1 MSRADEIVPK
11 EEMNK
16 QFAQLRARLDNK
28 TCFDCE
34 AKSPTWA
41 SIPLGI
47 FICMDCSATHR
58 SLGTHLSFV
67 RSTMFDG
74 WTKDQMKYMSLGGNG
89 RARAFFRNHGIESTR
104 REDINTKYR
113 SRAAELYREQL
124 KTDVFGTPKRTST
137 FAKKGAEEESTP
149 KEEEEEED
157 WFSTAAGGKPK
168 TASPVPATQAKASPQ
183 PVRKSSAT
191 KPVAQPAPV
200 KAAPVAKPV
209 AAAPVAKP
217 VAATSAPVLK
227 PTASSSGAATKGMRL
242 GAKKVEAKFD
252 DWGDDWEKEEPEEEE
267 TKPVASTGAGAA
279 SRFAY
284 DEEEKASG
292 APSKASASGKKGF
305 DSSAHQ
311 NLHAHRILASP
322 TTSTASAPAP
332 SSSSSYSYK
341 SSAARKGNDETT
353 VARDRFSSATA
364 ISSAQF
370 FGDDESG
377 SSRGSSESARDVHSR
392 FSSANSISS
401 AQYFGREEENGGGDM
416 SNWNA
421 QTDLNAVKDTVVQG
435 TKKLASM
442 ATDFFNSMES
452 WS

>member
-1 MSRADEIVPK
+1 MSNEIVPK

-16 QFAQLRARLDNK
+16 LFTQLRARLDNK

-34 AKSPTWA
+34 AKNPTWA

-74 WTKDQMKYMSLGGNG
+74 WTRDQIKSMQVGGNG

-137 FAKKGAEEESTP
+137 FAKKALDSETEP

-157 WFSTAAGGKPK
+157 WFSTAAGKAK
-168 TASPVPATQAKASPQ
+168 TTSPVAVAAQPKASPQ
-183 PVRKSSAT
+183 PVRQTPAV
-191 KPVAQPAPV
+191 KPVAQPV
-200 KAAPVAKPV
+200 KAAAPAVRPVA
-209 AAAPVAKP
+209 VAKP

-227 PTASSSGAATKGMRL
+227 PTASSSTGAASKGMRL
-242 GAKKVEAKFD
+242 GAKKVEAAKFD
-252 DWGDDWEKEEPEEEE
+252 DWGEDWEKEEKAEEEE
-267 TKPVASTGAGAA
+267 EIKSPVSSGSSRLAYADDEKSTAA
-279 SRFAY
+279 PA
-284 DEEEKASG
+284 
-292 APSKASASGKKGF
+292 KASAGGKKGY
-305 DSSAHQ
+305 DSAAHQ
-311 NLHAHRILASP
+311 NLHAHRILSSP
-322 TTSTASAPAP
+322 TTPAAASSPASSSP
-332 SSSSSYSYK
+332 SSSHSSYK
-341 SSAARKGNDETT
+341 SSGARKGNDEVY

-370 FGDDESG
+370 FGDDEP
-377 SSRGSSESARDVHSR
+377 SSKSNESNREIHSR
-392 FSSANSISS
+392 FSSATSISS
-401 AQYFGREEENGGGDM
+401 AQYFGREEEAGDGGSDM
-416 SNWNA
+416 GAWNA
-421 QTDLNAVKDTVVQG
+421 QTDLNAIKDSVVQG
-435 TKKLASM
+435 TKKLTSM